1 MQQLQGQEEEKEEDQ
16 HQAGT
21 HKRPNELSSTNKEYE
36 REHSETSAVAC
47 DSLSGSCARNR
58 SCEAGKPEMK
68 LSTSTTTLSTKQA
81 DWTELHAISAFAII
95 SLIIAFAMTSGLGGT
110 ATIVEMS
117 KIGSLVSLLLAALSL
132 LLFRTF
138 RIYQHSTRTST
149 VQVDKV

>member
-1 MQQLQGQEEEKEEDQ
+1 
-16 HQAGT
+16 
-21 HKRPNELSSTNKEYE
+21 
-36 REHSETSAVAC
+36 
-47 DSLSGSCARNR
+47 
-58 SCEAGKPEMK
+58 MK

-138 RIYQHSTRTST
+138 RIYQHSTRTGT
-149 VQVDKV
+149 VDSV